1 MSSAVTLWS
10 VPVNVGAEILNNLSR
25 VINLPKACSALK
37 SILTKSCE
45 ELLFNKIVTVYRP
58 MSYFNHLFR

>member
-10 VPVNVGAEILNNLSR
+10 VPVIVGAEILNNLSR

-37 SILTKSCE
+37 FIPTKSCE
-45 ELLFNKIVTVYRP
+45 EFIFNKTVTVYRS
-58 MSYFNHLFR
+58 MSYFNNLFR